1 MACGRSGVRAPLGPL
16 IMKNKVVCI
25 TGLCGAGKSVLSDYF
40 LEHGYK
46 YLRFGQIT
54 IDEVVKRGLPVN
66 EANERFVREDLR
78 KQYGMAA
85 FATLNLPKVEEMLVT
100 SNVIAD
106 GLYSFEEYKVLKE
119 KFGENLAVIA
129 VFASPSLRYERLGN
143 RKVVA
148 GDTNVRNRPLT
159 VEEGRS
165 RDLAEIENL
174 NKGGTIAMADYTIL
188 NTKGLDFLQA
198 QVKEVFDI
206 ISG

>member
-1 MACGRSGVRAPLGPL
+1 ME
-16 IMKNKVVCI
+16 NKVVCI

-40 LEHGYK
+40 LDHGYK

-54 IDEVVKRGLPVN
+54 MDEVVKRGLPVN
-66 EANERFVREDLR
+66 EANERYVREDLR

-85 FATLNLPKVEEMLVT
+85 FATLNLPKIEELLKEG
-100 SNVIAD
+100 NVIAD

-119 KFGENLAVIA
+119 KFGDNLAVIA
-129 VFASPSLRYERLGN
+129 VFASPKLRYERLGN

-159 VEEGRS
+159 VEEGKS
-165 RDLAEIENL
+165 RDFSEIENL

-188 NTKGLDFLQA
+188 NTKGLDFLQK
-198 QVKEVFDI
+198 QVKEVFDEI
-206 ISG
+206 VK

>member
-1 MACGRSGVRAPLGPL
+1 
-16 IMKNKVVCI
+16 MKNKVVCI

-40 LEHGYK
+40 LDHGYK

-54 IDEVVKRGLPVN
+54 MDEVLKRGLPVN

-85 FATLNLPKVEEMLVT
+85 FATLNLPKIEELLKEG
-100 SNVIAD
+100 NVIAD

-119 KFGENLAVIA
+119 KFGDNLAVIA
-129 VFASPSLRYERLGN
+129 VFASPKLRYERLGN

-198 QVKEVFDI
+198 QIKEVFDDI
-206 ISG
+206 EK

>member
-1 MACGRSGVRAPLGPL
+1 
-16 IMKNKVVCI
+16 MKNKVVCI

-40 LEHGYK
+40 LDHGYK

-54 IDEVVKRGLPVN
+54 MDEVLKRGLPVN

-85 FATLNLPKVEEMLVT
+85 FATLNLPKIEELLKEG
-100 SNVIAD
+100 NVIAD

-119 KFGENLAVIA
+119 KFGDSLAVIA
-129 VFASPSLRYERLGN
+129 VFASPKLRYERLGN

-198 QVKEVFDI
+198 QIKEVFDDI
-206 ISG
+206 EK